1 MSGNAVEV
9 RNVSKT
15 FRVYHD
21 RNQSIKAT
29 VLKGGRAKY
38 EEFWALRDVSLD
50 VQQGETF
57 GLLGLNGSG
66 KSTLLKCIAGILQ
79 PNDGTIV
86 SRGRMAA
93 MLEVGSGFHPELTGR
108 ENIFL
113 NAAILGMN
121 DREVAQKIDSI
132 IDFAGVE
139 RFIDHP
145 VKNYSSGMYV
155 RLGFSVAI
163 HTEPDLMLVDEVL
176 AVGDKDFQAKCLQKF
191 DDLKADGKTVVVV
204 SHSMGTMR
212 TFCDRAAWLEN
223 GELQAIGVASDIVDR
238 YTGDSTQSSSPVELG
253 NGMKRIGTGEI
264 QFTDIEVL
272 REDGASLASVDP
284 TRPITVRLS
293 FLAHEPIDRPDFAIS
308 IRDAQQTAV
317 FNITGHDRD
326 WLPERIPAGHGS
338 VDIQIASLPVRA
350 GGYHIVADVRAEGAD
365 TPADKVWGA
374 MRFDVN
380 YGAHSTSGGTLYLPS
395 EFGALRSG
403 DATASGTLRLI
414 SS

>member
-50 VQQGETF
+50 VPQGETF

-79 PNDGTIV
+79 PNAGTIV

-108 ENIFL
+108 ENIYL
-113 NAAILGMN
+113 NGAILGMS
-121 DREVAQKIDSI
+121 DREVDRKLESI

-163 HTEPDLMLVDEVL
+163 HTEPELMLVDEVL
-176 AVGDKDFQAKCLQKF
+176 SVGDKDFQAKCLQKF

-212 TFCDRAAWLEN
+212 TFCDRAAWLEH
-223 GELQAIGVASDIVDR
+223 GELQAIGRASEIVDR
-238 YTGDSTQSSSPVELG
+238 YTGKGGEAVELG
-253 NGMKRIGTGEI
+253 DGIKRFGTGEI

-272 REDGASLASVDP
+272 GEDGAPLDSVDP
-284 TRPITVRLS
+284 TQPVTIRLS
-293 FLAHEPIDRPDFAIS
+293 FLAHEPIERPDFAIS

-317 FNITGHDRD
+317 FNITGHDRE

-338 VDIQIASLPVRA
+338 VDIRIASLPVRA
-350 GGYHIVADVRAEGAD
+350 GGYHIVADVRAEGAE

-374 MRFDVN
+374 KRFDVRH
-380 YGAHSTSGGTLYLPS
+380 GDHRTSGGTLYLPS
-395 EFGALRSG
+395 GFDGLRSG
-403 DATASGTLRLI
+403 DATASGTLRLMPR
-414 SS
+414 